1 MLGANI
7 IKVKL
12 PTNHLERE
20 KIENIESLSK
30 RIEYIKKSCFAGKRI
45 VVFSGGKS
53 KSVDDIYNEAKEIK
67 QGGGNGSIIGR
78 NTFQRKKED
87 ALSMLKDIINIYA

>member
-1 MLGANI
+1 M
-7 IKVKL
+7 
-12 PTNHLERE
+12 
-20 KIENIESLSK
+20 
-30 RIEYIKKSCFAGKRI
+30 
-45 VVFSGGKS
+45 
-53 KSVDDIYNEAKEIK
+53 DDIYNEAKEIK